1 MKTDHIGGKENMT
14 RMERLFVITVFT
26 MWALLPDIIPGPI
39 DDVIAGIVAI
49 HQSAVLLELTS
60 D

>member
-1 MKTDHIGGKENMT
+1 MKTDHIGRKEDMT
-14 RMERLFVITVFT
+14 RLERLFVITVFT
-26 MWALLPDIIPGPI
+26 MWALLPDIIPGVI

-49 HQSAVLLELTS
+49 HQTALLLELIS

>member
-1 MKTDHIGGKENMT
+1 MT
-14 RMERLFVITVFT
+14 RLERLFVITVFT
-26 MWALLPDIIPGPI
+26 MWALLPDIIPGLI

-49 HQSAVLLELTS
+49 HQSAVLLELIS